1 METEAVGIK
10 AEDKM
15 PWDGLKNSV
24 VFPMLGFW
32 DHFTN
37 QGDVLYRRSTL
48 EGHTKTPGIGTM
60 LSSRIPAK
68 KLELGNSES
77 FKKQAMGMQG
87 PPEGDPSLAT
97 RRPPPGC
104 SHSGQSSGS
113 G

>member
-1 METEAVGIK
+1 MEMEAVGIK

-15 PWDGLKNSV
+15 PWDGLKNSL
-24 VFPMLGFW
+24 VFPVLGFGG
-32 DHFTN
+32 HFTN
-37 QGDVLYRRSTL
+37 QGDILYRTSTL
-48 EGHTKTPGIGTM
+48 EGHTKTPGICTM
-60 LSSRIPAK
+60 LSSRTAAK
-68 KLELGNSES
+68 TLELRNSER

-87 PPEGDPSLAT
+87 PPQGDPNTAT

>member
-1 METEAVGIK
+1 MEMEAVRIK

-15 PWDGLKNSV
+15 SSDGLKNSL
-24 VFPMLGFW
+24 VFPVLGLGG
-32 DHFTN
+32 HFTN

-48 EGHTKTPGIGTM
+48 EGHTKTPGICTM
-60 LSSRIPAK
+60 LSSRIAAK
-68 KLELGNSES
+68 KLELGNSER
-77 FKKQAMGMQG
+77 FKKQDMGMQG
-87 PPEGDPSLAT
+87 PPQGDPSLAT